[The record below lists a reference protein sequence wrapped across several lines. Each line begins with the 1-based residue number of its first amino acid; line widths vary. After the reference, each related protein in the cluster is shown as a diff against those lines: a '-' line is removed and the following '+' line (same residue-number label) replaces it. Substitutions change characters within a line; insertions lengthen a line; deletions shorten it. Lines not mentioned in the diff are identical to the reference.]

1 MLRMAAAPAAIGVQG
16 AHVTAG
22 DMGRV
27 QGRDGVD
34 VEAVRGAIIA
44 ARGVTAAAIDFYVE
58 PKPRVTA
65 ASRASS

>member
-1 MLRMAAAPAAIGVQG
+1 MLRTAAALAAIGVQA

-22 DMGRV
+22 DMVRV

-44 ARGVTAAAIDFYVE
+44 ALGVTAAAIDFYVE
-58 PKPRVTA
+58 PERG
-65 ASRASS
+65 